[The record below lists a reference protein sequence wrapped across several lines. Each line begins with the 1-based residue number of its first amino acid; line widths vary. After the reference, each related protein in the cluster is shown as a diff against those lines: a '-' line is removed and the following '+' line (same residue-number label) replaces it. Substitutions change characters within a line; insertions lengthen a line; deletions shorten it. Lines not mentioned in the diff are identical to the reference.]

1 VDGDPL
7 AAAAEVERALY
18 EAFLPEGRERGEYE
32 ASGGASSKDYKAKF
46 RTLSF
51 NLKDSKNPDLRR
63 AVLNGQV
70 AAADLLTLSPE
81 ELVRRPSC
89 VSHRA
94 RAHAAQG
101 SEERR
106 LGNQRIREHAMW
118 ECERGQKNV
127 ASTDQFQCGKCKQRK
142 CTYFQLQTRSADE
155 PMTTFVTCVN
165 CNNRCVGGWRR
176 YRPRWHGRLQH

>member
-118 ECERGQKNV
+118 ECERGQQV
-127 ASTDQFQCGKCKQRK
+127 QAR
-142 CTYFQLQTRSADE
+142 AAA
-155 PMTTFVTCVN
+155 P
-165 CNNRCVGGWRR
+165 RR
-176 YRPRWHGRLQH
+176 RERVE

>member
-118 ECERGQKNV
+118 ECERGQKSQARIACALLR
-127 ASTDQFQCGKCKQRK
+127 ASPDRRPPERRTSARS
-142 CTYFQLQTRSADE
+142 LPRRRPQTSSSAASASSASV
-155 PMTTFVTCVN
+155 PTSSS
-165 CNNRCVGGWRR
+165 RR
-176 YRPRWHGRLQH
+176 GRRTSR